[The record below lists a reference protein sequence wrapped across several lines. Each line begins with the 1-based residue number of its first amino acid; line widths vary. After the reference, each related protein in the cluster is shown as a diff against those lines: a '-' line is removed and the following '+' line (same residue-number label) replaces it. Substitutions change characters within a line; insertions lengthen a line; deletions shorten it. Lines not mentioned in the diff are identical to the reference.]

1 MNSNAP
7 GIYLYY
13 RVEEDNTSLSM
24 ISVVHINDNQILTK
38 EQYDNIIQQ
47 MRAGLQKNYPYRLN
61 ILGLIITD
69 NPNSA
74 KQLAITSSQESNWI
88 IDLSSYRLI
97 IYENQLNEFK
107 EVMEIIEVILSHNIA
122 SKHSYSNSYDE
133 NVNSNASYAGGYQGE
148 YRSTSPHKKSRDL
161 SNDLFRRY
169 KLTPITMIII
179 AINIFAYLITYYTN
193 FLGGEEEIVQKG
205 ALSWFYLKHEQ
216 EYYRFVTSMFLHGD
230 WSHLFNNM
238 LVLLFVGGNLERVVG
253 RYRYIS
259 LYLGTGILAGAV
271 SVGYNM
277 WMEQDAIFFNQTT
290 ISIGASGAIF
300 GVVGAILYIV
310 LLNKG
315 RLAEISTSQMILF
328 VALSLYNGV
337 ANSQI
342 DQAAHVGGFIAGLI
356 MTIFL
361 YRRPK
366 SRISS

>member
-13 RVEEDNTSLSM
+13 RVEEDNASLSM
-24 ISVVHINDNQILTK
+24 ISVVHIIENQILTK
-38 EQYDNIIQQ
+38 EQYDNIILQ
-47 MRAGLQKNYPYRLN
+47 MRAGIQRNYPYRIN
-61 ILGLIITD
+61 MLGLIITD

-97 IYENQLNEFK
+97 IYENQMNEFK
-107 EVMEIIEVILSHNIA
+107 EIKEIIEVTLTQDRA
-122 SKHSYSNSYDE
+122 SQHYHYSNGTNE
-133 NVNSNASYAGGYQGE
+133 NIKDNNSYAGGYEGDYE
-148 YRSTSPHKKSRDL
+148 PASHKKSENF
-161 SNDLFRRY
+161 SNDLLRRY

-179 AINIFAYLITYYTN
+179 AINIIVYLITYYTN
-193 FLGGEEEIVQKG
+193 FLGGEEAIVQKG

-238 LVLLFVGGNLERVVG
+238 IVLLFVGGNLERVVG

-259 LYLGTGILAGAV
+259 LYLGTGILAGVV

-337 ANSQI
+337 AYSQI

-356 MTIFL
+356 LTVFL

-366 SRISS
+366 SRIPS

>member
-1 MNSNAP
+1 MNSNAQ

-13 RVEEDNTSLSM
+13 RMEEDNASLSM
-24 ISVVHINDNQILTK
+24 ISVVHIIENQILTK
-38 EQYDNIIQQ
+38 EQYDNIILQ
-47 MRAGLQKNYPYRLN
+47 MRSGLQKNYPFRLSV
-61 ILGLIITD
+61 LGLIITD
-69 NPNSA
+69 NPNNA

-88 IDLSSYRLI
+88 IDLSAYRLI
-97 IYENQLNEFK
+97 IYENQMDEFK
-107 EVMEIIEVILSHNIA
+107 EIKEIIEA
-122 SKHSYSNSYDE
+122 SLAQDRASEHYNYSNGYNE
-133 NVNSNASYAGGYQGE
+133 NVNDNNNYAGGYQGD
-148 YRSTSPHKKSRDL
+148 YGASSYKKSQNY
-161 SNDLFRRY
+161 SNDLLRRY
-169 KLTPITMIII
+169 KLTPITMSII
-179 AINIFAYLITYYTN
+179 AINIIVYLITYYTS
-193 FLGGEEEIVQKG
+193 FLGGEEAIVQKG
-205 ALSWFYLKHEQ
+205 ALSWFYLKNNQ
-216 EYYRFVTSMFLHGD
+216 EYYRFITSMFLHGD

-238 LVLLFVGGNLERVVG
+238 IVLLFVGGNLERVVG

-259 LYLGTGILAGAV
+259 LYLGTGILAGLV

-315 RLAEISTSQMILF
+315 RLAEISTSQMVLF

-356 MTIFL
+356 LTIFL
-361 YRRPK
+361 YRRPRN
-366 SRISS
+366 RIPS